1 MQQLVLDLGLAA
13 PPTLDNFFA
22 DAAQPAVA
30 HLRQVLA
37 QPQCPSVPSF
47 IWGAPG
53 SGKTHLLH
61 AVRLALQQQGQ
72 TVGWLDPG
80 SQVLPDFEDHWAAV
94 LLDDCQHYNSAQQ
107 ALAFNWSINAL
118 TPTDGRPRWV
128 LAAADRPPTDLDL
141 RADLRTRL
149 GWGHVFQLPILNDA
163 ERRRVLRQSANARG
177 LCLPDELLDYM
188 LSRFA
193 RELGSLMALLERL
206 DGYALRTQRALT
218 VPLLKAMLEE
228 SCET

>member
-22 DAAQPAVA
+22 DAAQPVLA
-30 HLRQVLA
+30 HLREVLA
-37 QPQCPSVPSF
+37 QPQYPRVPSL

-72 TVGWLDPG
+72 SVGWLDAS
-80 SQVLPDFEDHWAAV
+80 SQVLPDFEDHWSAV
-94 LLDDCQHYNSAQQ
+94 LLDDCQRYGSAQQ
-107 ALAFNWSINAL
+107 ALAFNWCINAL
-118 TPTDGRPRWV
+118 TPADGRPRWV
-128 LAAADRPPTDLDL
+128 LASADRPPTDLEL

-149 GWGHVFQLPILNDA
+149 GWGHVFQLPVLSDA
-163 ERRRVLRQSANARG
+163 ERRRVLRQAASARG
-177 LCLPDELLDYM
+177 LCLPDELLDFM

-193 RELGSLMALLERL
+193 RELGSLMALLQRL
-206 DGYALRTQRALT
+206 DGYALRTQRPLT

-228 SCET
+228 TCET